1 MADETTVAGENGGLG
16 PAEEGKP
23 GEPGAVGKLLRN
35 LVFLPWVQY
44 PPLPRVPDLSDPS
57 SFKWKQVKDSAE
69 EDDFDASLVSHLFI
83 SSPTGTKDSTSRVGA
98 WFMLPTSSSG
108 KVETLKASDTV
119 ILYLHGNASN
129 RSQPHRI
136 ALYRVFLSLGYYVL
150 AIDYRGFGDSSTVL
164 LTEDTAVAD
173 ARAALGWITAK
184 LGEACKVVVW
194 GHSLGTAIST
204 HMVAEADMETG
215 GSSSVRGLVLES
227 PFNNMRE
234 MVSTYKVTSGLIS
247 RVLDIDQLILDTGV
261 EFATDRW
268 LPAVRCPVL
277 ILHAEDDNIVP
288 HRLGVALE
296 EAAREGGKQEVRLV
310 SYPSSMG
317 LGHCDIYKAPG
328 LPEELQAFMERLQ
341 GELTTQG

>member
-1 MADETTVAGENGGLG
+1 MADENSVAGENM
-16 PAEEGKP
+16 PAEDGKP
-23 GEPGAVGKLLRN
+23 GDSGAVGKLLRN

-57 SFKWKQVKDSAE
+57 SFKWKQVNSE
-69 EDDFDASLVSHLFI
+69 EDEFDASLVSHLFI
-83 SSPTGTKDSTSRVGA
+83 SSPNGTKDSTSRVGA

-108 KVETLKASDTV
+108 KVEPLKASDTV

-136 ALYRVFLSLGYYVL
+136 SLYRVFLSLGYYVL

-184 LGEACKVVVW
+184 LGEACRVVVW

-296 EAAREGGKQEVRLV
+296 ESAREGGKQEVRLV
-310 SYPSSMG
+310 SYPSSVG